1 MKKLFTVTLALTA
14 IPNGVIIATGAMATV
29 VSEKLFEYVGKIYQ
43 FRDLLP
49 ELQQNFFDNL
59 VKAREQNLGVID
71 QAVLAIYQWSTCP
84 HQ

>member
-14 IPNGVIIATGAMATV
+14 VAAGVIIATGAAATV
-29 VSEKLFEYVGKIYQ
+29 VSERLFEYAGKIYQ
-43 FRDLLP
+43 FRDLPP

-59 VKAREQNLGVID
+59 VKAREQNLSEID
-71 QAVLAIYQWSTCP
+71 QAVLAIYQWSTYL

>member
-14 IPNGVIIATGAMATV
+14 IANGVIIATGAMATV

-43 FRDLLP
+43 FWDLLP

-71 QAVLAIYQWSTCP
+71 QAVLAIYQWSTYP